1 MTESILPQA
10 EQFHRL
16 IHLDRSLIVVS
27 KPPRLLSVPGR
38 GEDKQDCLISR
49 VQREFTDALIV
60 HRLDFDTSGLLVLA
74 RGKDMHRRLSMLFQ
88 DRQVDKQYVAL
99 VDGLIAEES
108 GAVDLPLIVDWPNRP
123 RHMVDFEIGKPSLT
137 RYRRL
142 AYDEANDCS
151 RVELIPETG
160 RTHQLRVHMQALGH
174 AILGDP
180 LYGNATAKCRP
191 PRLML
196 HAESLAFDHPITRK
210 SLSFHCAPDF

>member
-1 MTESILPQA
+1 MNDIYAYDPDTEEEAGQ
-10 EQFHRL
+10 
-16 IHLDRSLIVVS
+16 
-27 KPPRLLSVPGR
+27 
-38 GEDKQDCLISR
+38 C
-49 VQREFTDALIV
+49 
-60 HRLDFDTSGLLVLA
+60 
-74 RGKDMHRRLSMLFQ
+74 
-88 DRQVDKQYVAL
+88 VDEVIQ
-99 VDGLIAEES
+99 IAEES

-123 RHMVDFEIGKPSLT
+123 KHVVDFEIGKPSLT

-180 LYGNATAKCRP
+180 LYGNTEAKYQP

-196 HAESLAFDHPITRK
+196 HAESLAFDHPITGK
-210 SLSFHCAPDF
+210 TLSFHCAPDF